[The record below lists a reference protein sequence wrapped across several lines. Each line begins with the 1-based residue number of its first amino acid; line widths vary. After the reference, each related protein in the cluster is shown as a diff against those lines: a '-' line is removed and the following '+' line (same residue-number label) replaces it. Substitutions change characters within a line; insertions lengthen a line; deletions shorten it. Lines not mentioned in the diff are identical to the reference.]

1 MTDGGHGAGDGKSD
15 GGGGGGGAGH
25 GSYGGDVGCDAMGDM
40 RMLEV
45 TLTMVVAERMVTRR
59 GD

>member
-40 RMLEV
+40 GMLEV